1 MSPEAAV
8 IPEMSPEA
16 AVTPEMSPEAA
27 VTPETRLL
35 EAAVTIPTRAENPWR
50 MTAARE
56 KLDAFK
62 RMITP

>member
-8 IPEMSPEA
+8 I
-16 AVTPEMSPEAA
+16 PEMSPEAA

-56 KLDAFK
+56 KPAKDPAVWLLHSDQ
-62 RMITP
+62 